1 MAGKKKATRTK
12 AWRLAGEALAPAAL
26 SVTEEQT
33 IADIFSDF
41 ETLARAESAIG
52 IRTTGIRGQ
61 DGAVKACLEYF
72 CGRFEGEYKREE
84 VLKALATAT
93 AIPMGPVD
101 ITPGSSSI
109 LSGGALWLLDYVE
122 SHNLQSELLAL
133 LPEDAFSEI
142 AFPVPYEEFR
152 YPPEALRRTL
162 TAFTRRKKGTA
173 KEFRKLMGLIRK
185 DDAARLR
192 GAFREALSDYFGRFL
207 EVCKRVTPPSLKGLA
222 YSFAPPF
229 PGATNPLAPPPSVAD
244 LLSYNRRRTPPPN
257 LREFAERTPDMAFLM
272 KTPGLIGFPPDKMQA
287 ELYYRRM
294 TDLLSEFTV
303 SNPYEICAAGLLLE
317 REDDLLMSLNAL
329 TCAVLSCA
337 ERHLP
342 WAVEYCGETPELYER
357 GEPSDALEYL
367 FHAPADAG
375 ENASENGEENAD
387 AGEDASD
394 AGENADAG
402 ADASDAGE
410 NADAGEDASENGENA
425 GAGADAS
432 ENGEENAGAGDGEDE
447 DDEENADPE
456 GELCSVA
463 QLFHIATG
471 YLLPRDRRV
480 SESLCAWF
488 RGHGLSAEES
498 RGLAMAAMALS
509 SVAEARADADGGLW
523 DGVGNVSGDANAAKA
538 ESVSGGKIAKAGS
551 VSGVGKAAKAG
562 KSGTRPPV
570 EEREDAP
577 ESGDADRVCALN
589 RQLKAAKQAL
599 HEKELEARQLEDQLR
614 DERSR
619 AEQDRMELHGL
630 RETMFRTRSGETLEF
645 DVKETA
651 VRLPYQVRRRIL
663 IFGGHDTWSKSIRPL
678 LPGARFF
685 QRESLPDL
693 NAIKGADVV
702 WIQANALSHK
712 FYYRIIE
719 TARRENIEV
728 RYFGFASARKCA
740 EQVAEREVELA
751 ET

>member
-1 MAGKKKATRTK
+1 M
-12 AWRLAGEALAPAAL
+12 
-26 SVTEEQT
+26 
-33 IADIFSDF
+33 
-41 ETLARAESAIG
+41 G
-52 IRTTGIRGQ
+52 IRASGITGQ
-61 DGAVKACLEYF
+61 ESAVKACLEYF
-72 CGRFEGEYKREE
+72 CGRFEGDYKREE

-93 AIPMGPVD
+93 AIPMGPVEV
-101 ITPGSSSI
+101 TPGSSSI
-109 LSGGALWLLDYVE
+109 LLGGALWLLDYVE

-133 LPEDAFSEI
+133 LPEDEFSEI

-152 YPPEALRRTL
+152 YPAEAVSRTL

-192 GAFREALSDYFGRFL
+192 DAFREALSDYFGRFL
-207 EVCKRVTPPSLKGLA
+207 EVCKRVTPPSQKGFA

-244 LLSYNRRRTPPPN
+244 LLSYNRRHTPPPN
-257 LREFAERTPDMAFLM
+257 LREFSERTPDIAFLM

-303 SNPYEICAAGLLLE
+303 SNPYAICAAALLME
-317 REDDLLMSLNAL
+317 REDDLLMNLNAL

-342 WAVEYCGETPELYER
+342 WAVFYGGETPELYER
-357 GEPSDALEYL
+357 ESPSEALEYL
-367 FHAPADAG
+367 FHAPAD
-375 ENASENGEENAD
+375 
-387 AGEDASD
+387 
-394 AGENADAG
+394 
-402 ADASDAGE
+402 
-410 NADAGEDASENGENA
+410 GEDASEDGEDA
-425 GAGADAS
+425 DEEDAS
-432 ENGEENAGAGDGEDE
+432 EDGEDADDAANAGEDAPDDEEEE
-447 DDEENADPE
+447 DDEENNDPE

-463 QLFHIATG
+463 QLFHMATG
-471 YLLPRDRRV
+471 YLLPRDRKV

-488 RGHGLSAEES
+488 RGHGLSAEEA
-498 RGLAMAAMALS
+498 RGLATAAMALS
-509 SVAEARADADGGLW
+509 AVSEARDDADGGLW
-523 DGVGNVSGDANAAKA
+523 DGAGTVSGDGNAVKAGSAANAGNAVKT
-538 ESVSGGKIAKAGS
+538 GS
-551 VSGVGKAAKAG
+551 VSGVGNAAKAG
-562 KSGTRPPV
+562 KAGTRPPV
-570 EEREDAP
+570 EEREAAA
-577 ESGDADRVCALN
+577 ESEDADRVCALN

-614 DERSR
+614 DEQRR

-645 DVKETA
+645 DVKESA
-651 VRLPYQVRRRIL
+651 VRLPYQVSRRIL

-693 NAIKGADVV
+693 NALKGADVV

-740 EQVAEREVELA
+740 EQVAEREVELE

>member
-12 AWRLAGEALAPAAL
+12 AWRLAGEALAPATL
-26 SVTEEQT
+26 SATEERT

-72 CGRFEGEYKREE
+72 CGRFEGDYKREE
-84 VLKALATAT
+84 VLRALATAT

-101 ITPGSSSI
+101 VTPGSSSI
-109 LSGGALWLLDYVE
+109 LLGGALWLLDYVE

-152 YPPEALRRTL
+152 YPPEALSRTL
-162 TAFTRRKKGTA
+162 TAFARRKKGTA

-185 DDAARLR
+185 DDAAKMR
-192 GAFREALSDYFGRFL
+192 GAFREALSDYLGRFL
-207 EVCKRVTPPSLKGLA
+207 EVCKRVTPPPLKGFA

-244 LLSYNRRRTPPPN
+244 LLSYNRRTPPPN

-272 KTPGLIGFPPDKMQA
+272 KTPGLIGFPPEKMQA

-303 SNPYEICAAGLLLE
+303 SNPYELCAAGLLME
-317 REDDLLMSLNAL
+317 REDDLLVNLNAL

-342 WAVEYCGETPELYER
+342 WAVEYCGETPELFER
-357 GEPSDALEYL
+357 GGPSDALEYL
-367 FHAPADAG
+367 FHASADTDEDAPENDNAAGDAPNDG
-375 ENASENGEENAD
+375 ENASD
-387 AGEDASD
+387 AGDAPNDAGDAPNEGENASD
-394 AGENADAG
+394 AGDAPEDAG
-402 ADASDAGE
+402 DAPE
-410 NADAGEDASENGENA
+410 ED
-425 GAGADAS
+425 D
-432 ENGEENAGAGDGEDE
+432 D
-447 DDEENADPE
+447 DDEEEYEEDANPE

-463 QLFHIATG
+463 QLFHMATG

-480 SESLCAWF
+480 SEELCAWF
-488 RGHGLSAEES
+488 RGHGLSAEDS

-509 SVAEARADADGGLW
+509 AVAEARADADGGLW
-523 DGVGNVSGDANAAKA
+523 DGVGNVSAAANAVKA
-538 ESVSGGKIAKAGS
+538 GSAANAVKAGS
-551 VSGVGKAAKAG
+551 VSGAG

-577 ESGDADRVCALN
+577 ESEDADRVCALN

-614 DERSR
+614 DEQRR

-740 EQVAEREVELA
+740 EQVAEREMEIE